1 MFKLTLSTATA
12 LILSIGVAFAQDD
25 DSASVL
31 DDTADVGIVAGAEL
45 ELDDADTDAS
55 QGGLDG
61 EQAIIFG
68 KSPLAY
74 GTVRSS
80 GSKYRGSSNWSSSYN
95 STYKRY
101 EISINGNSYYYL
113 NYATVIT
120 PAGDARFC
128 RSSSVGGKLLVYC
141 YDHAGVTR
149 PSRFGFLTFK
159 P

>member
-1 MFKLTLSTATA
+1 MFKTTTTAMV
-12 LILSIGVAFAQDD
+12 LILSLGMAVAQDD
-25 DSASVL
+25 DSAPVL
-31 DDTADVGIVAGAEL
+31 DDAADRGTASGAEL
-45 ELDDADTDAS
+45 VLDDAETDAS
-55 QGGLDG
+55 QGLDG

-74 GTVRSS
+74 GTVTSS
-80 GSKYRGSSNWSSSYN
+80 GTKYKGSSNWSSSYN

-113 NYATVIT
+113 NYATVVT

-128 RSSSVGGKLLVYC
+128 KTSSVGGKLLVYC
-141 YDHAGVTR
+141 YNHAGTATS
-149 PSRFGFLTFK
+149 SRFGFLSFK